1 MPPFPRRLWDESL
14 QPALRGLGLD
24 VRRYPPQEPP
34 PWTQGAFQDLLDSRK
49 ADPSGQQIA
58 RQDEIAFLLFCFQHV
73 AESNAQLL
81 QDLFVRHELQGLR
94 GGFFVEF
101 GAADG
106 IHLSNSWGL
115 ETHLAWRGIL
125 AEPAR
130 NWHERLKLNRAC
142 TVETRCVWSR
152 TGEILQFNE
161 VPVSEFSTIAAFTD
175 KDQRADAR
183 KNGTLYDVETISL
196 LDLLDEHAAPPCID
210 YLSIDTEGSELTIL
224 EAFDFSRYQVRTIT
238 VEHNYTSDREKIH
251 DLLTARGFQRKF
263 TEFSNFDDWYV
274 NRLV

>member
-1 MPPFPRRLWDESL
+1 MPALTRRLWDASL
-14 QPALRGLGLD
+14 QPALRGLGVD
-24 VRRYPPQEPP
+24 IRRYPPQQPP
-34 PWTQGAFQDLLDSRK
+34 PWSQAAFYDLVNSRK
-49 ADPSGQQIA
+49 TGPAATQTVGQDA
-58 RQDEIAFLLFCFQHV
+58 IAFLLLCFQH
-73 AESNAQLL
+73 ASESKAQLL
-81 QDLFVRHELQGLR
+81 QDIFVRHELQGLR

-115 ETHLAWRGIL
+115 ETHLGWRGIL

-130 NWHERLKLNRAC
+130 YWHERLQRNRSC

-183 KNGTLYDVETISL
+183 KDGVLYDVQTISL

-224 EAFDFSRYQVRTIT
+224 EAFDFSRYQVRIIT

-251 DLLTARGFQRKF
+251 ALLSAHGFERKF

-274 NRLV
+274 NRSA

>member
-1 MPPFPRRLWDESL
+1 MPPFVRRLWDESL

-24 VRRYPPQEPP
+24 IRRHPPQEPP
-34 PWTQGAFQDLLDSRK
+34 PWTQNAFYDLLQNRK
-49 ADPSGQQIA
+49 SGQSQA
-58 RQDEIAFLLFCFQHV
+58 SQDEIAFLLLCFHHA

-81 QDLFVRHELQGLR
+81 QDLFVRHELKGLR

-106 IHLSNSWGL
+106 INLSNSWGL
-115 ETHLAWRGIL
+115 QKHLAWRGIL

-130 NWHERLKLNRAC
+130 NWHARLKQNRTC

-161 VPVSEFSTIAAFTD
+161 VPVSEFSTIASFTD
-175 KDQRADAR
+175 KDQRADSR

-196 LDLLDEHAAPPCID
+196 LDLLSEHAAPPCID

-224 EAFDFSRYQVRTIT
+224 EAFDFSCYHIRTIT
-238 VEHNYTSDREKIH
+238 VEHNYSSDREKIYA
-251 DLLTARGFQRKF
+251 LLTSNGFKRKF
-263 TEFSNFDDWYV
+263 TDFSNFDDWYV
-274 NRLV
+274 NTAERA